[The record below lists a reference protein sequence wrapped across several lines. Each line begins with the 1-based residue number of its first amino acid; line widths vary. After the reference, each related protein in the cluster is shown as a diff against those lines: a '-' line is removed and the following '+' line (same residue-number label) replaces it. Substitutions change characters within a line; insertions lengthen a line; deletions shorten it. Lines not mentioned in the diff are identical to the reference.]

1 MERKRIKTFLKFLY
15 CVTQVYVL
23 KSLKE
28 KCFLELQEGIVP
40 ACLYSCKN
48 CLTWIS
54 LKTENELMC
63 FDLQGGQSCCFFPLC
78 IKFSLNKE
86 KGVGFF
92 FCLNHVLYVEV
103 DKYDAHET
111 AVVPAAY

>member
-1 MERKRIKTFLKFLY
+1 MIVILCLALYAAQLEERKRIKTFLKFLY

-23 KSLKE
+23 KNLKE

-92 FCLNHVLYVEV
+92 LLFESCTLC
-103 DKYDAHET
+103 
-111 AVVPAAY
+111 

>member
-1 MERKRIKTFLKFLY
+1 M
-15 CVTQVYVL
+15 YVL

-28 KCFLELQEGIVP
+28 KCFLELQEGTVP
-40 ACLYSCKN
+40 ASLYSCKN

-92 FCLNHVLYVEV
+92 LCMNHVLYVEV

-111 AVVPAAY
+111 AVVPEAC